1 MTEQVKVNLLGLSR
15 TQMEAFFA
23 GMGEKPFRATQV
35 MKWIFQEGVDD
46 FDAMTNLSK
55 ALREKL
61 KAVAE
66 IRLPEVVQDHP
77 SSDGTRKWL
86 LKVDEVNHIEMVYI
100 PEAERSTLC
109 VSSQV
114 GCTLACSFCSTARQG
129 FNRNLTTAEITG
141 QIALATRIIGLPQNK
156 GERVITNVVLMGMGE
171 PLLNL
176 ENVAPALE
184 LMQDDLAFGISKRRV
199 TVSTAGVVPGID
211 ALREL
216 SDVSLAVSLHAPNDE
231 LRDQLVPLNKKYPIK
246 ELMAAC
252 KRYVAGKPHRR
263 VTFEYVMLAG
273 VNDSLAH
280 ARQLVKILRDV
291 PAKVNLIPFNPFPGA
306 PYECSSLMAIN
317 AFREVVMQ
325 AGIITVTRKTRGEDI
340 AAACGQLAG
349 KVKDRTR
356 RSERFL
362 VQDASSGGSD
372 TGTVEHHIKENI
384 AS

>member
-15 TQMEAFFA
+15 RQMEAFFA
-23 GMGEKPFRATQV
+23 ELGEKAFRATQV
-35 MKWIFQEGVDD
+35 MKWIYQEGVED

-61 KAVAE
+61 KAMAE
-66 IRLPEVVQDHP
+66 IRLPEVAQDHP

-86 LKVDEVNHIEMVYI
+86 LKVDEINHIEMVYI

-129 FNRNLTTAEITG
+129 FNRNLTTAEIIG
-141 QIALATRIIGLPQNK
+141 QIALASRIIGIPDNK
-156 GERVITNVVLMGMGE
+156 GQHAITNVVMMGMGE

-176 ENVAPALE
+176 ENVGPALE

-211 ALREL
+211 ALREQ
-216 SDVSLAVSLHAPNDE
+216 SDVSLAVSLHAPNDV
-231 LRDQLVPLNKKYPIK
+231 LRDQLVPINTKYPIK

-252 KRYVAGKPHRR
+252 KRYIAGKARR
-263 VTFEYVMLAG
+263 RITFEYVMLAG
-273 VNDSLAH
+273 VNDSDEH
-280 ARQLVKILRDV
+280 ARQLVKMLRDV

-306 PYECSSLMAIN
+306 PYACSSNNRIQ
-317 AFREVVMQ
+317 AFREIIMQ

-362 VQDASSGGSD
+362 
-372 TGTVEHHIKENI
+372 IKDESTKELNKEKI

>member
-1 MTEQVKVNLLGLSR
+1 MTEQGKVNLLGLSR
-15 TQMEAFFA
+15 RQMEAFFFE
-23 GMGEKPFRATQV
+23 MGEKPFRATQV

-46 FDAMTNLSK
+46 FDTMTNLSK
-55 ALREKL
+55 VLREKL

-211 ALREL
+211 RLCEL
-216 SDVSLAVSLHAPNDE
+216 SDVSLAVSLHASNDE
-231 LRDQLVPLNKKYPIK
+231 LRDQLVPLNTKYPIK

-273 VNDSLAH
+273 VNDSELH
-280 ARQLVKILRDV
+280 ARQLVKILRGV

-306 PYECSSLMAIN
+306 PYECSSLAVIN

-356 RSERFL
+356 RSERFIIRD
-362 VQDASSGGSD
+362 VPQGGSD
-372 TGTVEHHIKENI
+372 SGARGHNIKENI

>member
-15 TQMEAFFA
+15 KQMEAFFA
-23 GMGEKPFRATQV
+23 DMGEKAFRATQV
-35 MKWIFQEGVDD
+35 MKWIYQEGVDD
-46 FDAMTNLSK
+46 FGAMTNLSK
-55 ALREKL
+55 VLREKL
-61 KAVAE
+61 TEVAE
-66 IRLPEVVQDHP
+66 IKLPEVVQDHP

-86 LKVDEVNHIEMVYI
+86 LKVDEVNHIEMVFI
-100 PEAERSTLC
+100 PEAERNTLC

-141 QIALATRIIGLPQNK
+141 QIALAARIIGLPENK

-176 ENVAPALE
+176 ENVGPALE

-211 ALREL
+211 ELREL

-231 LRDQLVPLNKKYPIK
+231 LRDQLVPINKKYPIK

-273 VNDSLAH
+273 VNDSDED
-280 ARQLVKILRDV
+280 ARQLVKILRGV
-291 PAKVNLIPFNPFPGA
+291 PSKVNLIPFNPFPNA
-306 PYECSSLMAIN
+306 PYECSSNNRIN
-317 AFREVVMQ
+317 AFREIIMQ

-349 KVKDRTR
+349 R
-356 RSERFL
+356 
-362 VQDASSGGSD
+362 Q
-372 TGTVEHHIKENI
+372 
-384 AS
+384 